1 MYTRYHRYL
10 SRGGGGVISEYSGDD
25 HELFEIFL
33 TVVMSQTIIYIQY
46 FINNITYY
54 SGDVVVMIAW

>member
-10 SRGGGGVISEYSGDD
+10 SRGGGVISEYSGDD